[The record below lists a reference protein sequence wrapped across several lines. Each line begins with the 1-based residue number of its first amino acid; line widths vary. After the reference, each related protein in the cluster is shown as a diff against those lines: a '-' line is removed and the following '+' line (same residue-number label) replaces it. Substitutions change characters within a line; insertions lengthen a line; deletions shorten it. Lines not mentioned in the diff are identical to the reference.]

1 MNLKLDCIA
10 SRLEMAQFA
19 LLDSFDNNFVVHQGV
34 LEARVKVFS
43 QKHQDINNKYGYR
56 HFENIM
62 DKIYKHHDIGT
73 RLMVYGM

>member
-34 LEARVKVFS
+34 LESRVKGFS
-43 QKHQDINNKYGYR
+43 QKHQDINNK
-56 HFENIM
+56 
-62 DKIYKHHDIGT
+62 
-73 RLMVYGM
+73 